1 VTVIGNLCFDGL
13 CAFKLVLIQ
22 FCTRIASSVGPFIG
36 MAVLA
41 TLLLIV
47 TLILLIVVVL
57 YCRLRKK
64 SATYSITKGSV
75 ATSTTA
81 TTGEVTINPN
91 PAYDVTGQLNRN
103 MLNMYDD
110 LKCEVV
116 VDRNPSYGVIS
127 VIKKKKKELDD
138 YVVSTEEMIKTD
150 TNPSYVPIS
159 VGDNVLD
166 DNPSYQ
172 TV

>member
-1 VTVIGNLCFDGL
+1 MNCNVF
-13 CAFKLVLIQ
+13 
-22 FCTRIASSVGPFIG
+22 FCICTASSTGLIIG
-36 MAVLA
+36 IAVLA

-57 YCRLRKK
+57 YCRKK
-64 SATYSITKGSV
+64 SATYSTTRGSI
-75 ATSTTA
+75 ATSTKA
-81 TTGEVTINPN
+81 VTGGVAINPN
-91 PAYDVTGQLNRN
+91 PAYDVTDQSNRN
-103 MLNMYDD
+103 TLNMHDD
-110 LKCEVV
+110 LKYEVV
-116 VDRNPSYGVIS
+116 VDRNPSYGTTPEIK
-127 VIKKKKKELDD
+127 IKKKKEDYD
-138 YVVSTEEMIKTD
+138 YVVCTEEMIKTD

>member
-1 VTVIGNLCFDGL
+1 MH
-13 CAFKLVLIQ
+13 
-22 FCTRIASSVGPFIG
+22 FCTCIASSVGPFIG

-64 SATYSITKGSV
+64 SATYSTSV
-75 ATSTTA
+75 VTSTTA
-81 TTGEVTINPN
+81 TTGEVAINPN
-91 PAYDVTGQLNRN
+91 PAYDVTSQFNRN
-103 MLNMYDD
+103 TLNMYDD
-110 LKCEVV
+110 VKCEVE

-127 VIKKKKKELDD
+127 EIKKKKKEFDD